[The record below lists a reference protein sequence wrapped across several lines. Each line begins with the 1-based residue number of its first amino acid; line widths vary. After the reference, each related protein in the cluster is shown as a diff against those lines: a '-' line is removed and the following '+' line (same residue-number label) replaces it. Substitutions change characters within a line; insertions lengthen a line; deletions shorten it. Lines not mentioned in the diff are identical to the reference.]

1 MADPLPAPASAT
13 TDTVDHMDPTFP
25 VAAARAA
32 FAKGGTDIVVLRVG
46 DVLAI
51 TDYFVIASASNPRL
65 VRTIVQEIEDVLAR
79 QGGPKPA
86 RIEGT
91 AEAEWVL
98 ADYGEFVVHV
108 FHTDTRDYYELE
120 RLWSDVA
127 SIDWAGSGWP
137 AGARQWGP
145 RALTVTS
152 TRAFAGSRA
161 SG

>member
-1 MADPLPAPASAT
+1 MADSRSAPTSGV
-13 TDTVDHMDPTFP
+13 TDAVDHMDPTYP

-65 VRTIVQEIEDVLAR
+65 VRTIAQEIEDVLA
-79 QGGPKPA
+79 QQDGPRPV
-86 RIEGT
+86 RVEGT

-108 FHTDTRDYYELE
+108 FHTDTRDYY
-120 RLWSDVA
+120 
-127 SIDWAGSGWP
+127 
-137 AGARQWGP
+137 
-145 RALTVTS
+145 
-152 TRAFAGSRA
+152 
-161 SG
+161 

>member
-1 MADPLPAPASAT
+1 MADPHPTPASAT
-13 TDTVDHMDPTFP
+13 TDTVDHMNPAYP

-65 VRTIVQEIEDVLAR
+65 VRSIVQEIEDVLR
-79 QGGPKPA
+79 QQGGPVPV

-108 FHTDTRDYYELE
+108 FHQDTRDYYELE

-127 SIDWAGSGWP
+127 SIDWPDPDGPPVSVGSDAP
-137 AGARQWGP
+137 TA
-145 RALTVTS
+145 
-152 TRAFAGSRA
+152 
-161 SG
+161 

>member
-1 MADPLPAPASAT
+1 
-13 TDTVDHMDPTFP
+13 MDPTYP

-65 VRTIVQEIEDVLAR
+65 VRTIAQEIEDVLA
-79 QGGPKPA
+79 QQDGPRPV
-86 RIEGT
+86 RVEGT

-127 SIDWAGSGWP
+127 SIDWSDP
-137 AGARQWGP
+137 DGP
-145 RALTVTS
+145 SVPVTM
-152 TRAFAGSRA
+152 
-161 SG
+161 

>member
-1 MADPLPAPASAT
+1 MADSPSAPTSGV
-13 TDTVDHMDPTFP
+13 TDAVDHMDPTYP
-25 VAAARAA
+25 VAAARVA

-65 VRTIVQEIEDVLAR
+65 VRTIAQEIEDVLAH
-79 QGGPKPA
+79 QDGPRPV
-86 RIEGT
+86 RVEGT

-108 FHTDTRDYYELE
+108 FHADTRAYYELE

-127 SIDWAGSGWP
+127 SIDWP
-137 AGARQWGP
+137 DPDGP
-145 RALTVTS
+145 PVPVAP
-152 TRAFAGSRA
+152 
-161 SG
+161 

>member
-1 MADPLPAPASAT
+1 
-13 TDTVDHMDPTFP
+13 MDPTFP

-127 SIDWAGSGWP
+127 SIDWPDPDGPPVPVSGDP
-137 AGARQWGP
+137 AH
-145 RALTVTS
+145 
-152 TRAFAGSRA
+152 
-161 SG
+161 

>member
-1 MADPLPAPASAT
+1 MADPLPAPTSAT
-13 TDTVDHMDPTFP
+13 TDTVDHMDPTYP
-25 VAAARAA
+25 VVAARAA

-51 TDYFVIASASNPRL
+51 TDYFVIVSASNPRL
-65 VRTIVQEIEDVLAR
+65 VRTIVQDVEDVLAQ
-79 QGGPKPA
+79 QGGPRPV

-127 SIDWAGSGWP
+127 SIDWP
-137 AGARQWGP
+137 DPDGP
-145 RALTVTS
+145 PIPVSDGRMP
-152 TRAFAGSRA
+152 
-161 SG
+161 